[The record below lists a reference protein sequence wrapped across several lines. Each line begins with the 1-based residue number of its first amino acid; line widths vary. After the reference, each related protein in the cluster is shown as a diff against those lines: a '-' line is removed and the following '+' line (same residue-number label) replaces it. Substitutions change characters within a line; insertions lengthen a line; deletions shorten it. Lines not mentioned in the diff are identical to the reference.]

1 MARYRFAHAQGAQPK
16 CLEDAGIR
24 MPNCRAVVI
33 LTVDD
38 EVNLRIASMARLLN
52 PDIRILCRS
61 TSKRHIEHL
70 GSLGNVTVINPFESS
85 RNC

>member
-38 EVNLRIASMARLLN
+38 GVNLRIAIMARLCFFALE
-52 PDIRILCRS
+52 S
-61 TSKRHIEHL
+61 YK
-70 GSLGNVTVINPFESS
+70 TVYVAS
-85 RNC
+85 